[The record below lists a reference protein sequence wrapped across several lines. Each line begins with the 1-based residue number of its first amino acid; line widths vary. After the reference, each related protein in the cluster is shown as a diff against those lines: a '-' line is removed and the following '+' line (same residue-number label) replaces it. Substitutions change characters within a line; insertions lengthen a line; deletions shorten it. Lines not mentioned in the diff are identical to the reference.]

1 MNLFIKKWFTLNLN
15 GAILYLEVGIFKKS
29 FQGVW
34 GMLMSTVK
42 RLEKLEQSKRVG
54 FIYLSQEDCIKAG
67 GLNMEGT
74 LSAIQKSFEL
84 HGHNEVVQPSK
95 PVIRWGGPETEE
107 TRGRIM
113 TMPSYLGGDLD
124 VAGMKW
130 IPSMPENPKKIGQ
143 PRASAI
149 IILTDPNNGFPL
161 AIMDGTIVSAMRTG
175 AATGIAAKYLANPNS
190 KIVGIIG
197 AGVQSRTQLMAIV
210 GVFGSNI
217 EEIKVYDLNREKTN
231 QFTRELSN
239 ELNVSVVSAE
249 SAEEAFK
256 DSDIVVT
263 ATMSTY
269 PYVKGEWLKVG
280 AFHSE
285 ISFWDTD
292 PSELI
297 HYNKVVVDDF
307 EHVKHHGVDVSY
319 RAVRDGVIKEE
330 SVFNLGEIITGKK
343 IGRENSKQKILF
355 NPIGMSIHDVS
366 EAYRV
371 YLNAKQLGI
380 GSDLSLWENPH
391 WL

>member
-1 MNLFIKKWFTLNLN
+1 
-15 GAILYLEVGIFKKS
+15 
-29 FQGVW
+29 
-34 GMLMSTVK
+34 MSTVK
-42 RLEKLEQSKRVG
+42 ELNKLEQSKKVG

-67 GLNMEGT
+67 GLDMKGT
-74 LSAIQKSFEL
+74 LGAIQKSFEL
-84 HGHNEVVQPSK
+84 HGSNEVIQPSK

-113 TMPSYLGGDLD
+113 TMPSYLGGDLN

-190 KIVGIIG
+190 RTVGIIG
-197 AGVQSRTQLMAIV
+197 AGVQSRTQLMATV
-210 GVFGSNI
+210 GVFGNQI
-217 EEIKVYDLNREKTN
+217 EEIKVFDLNREKTD
-231 QFTRELSN
+231 QFAKEMTS
-239 ELNVSVVSAE
+239 ELNVSVIRTE
-249 SAEEAFK
+249 SAEEAIRE
-256 DSDIVVT
+256 SDIVIT
-263 ATMSTY
+263 ATMSSY
-269 PYVKGEWLKVG
+269 PYVKGDWLKKG

-292 PSELI
+292 PEELV
-297 HYNKVVVDDF
+297 HYDKVIVDDF

-319 RAVRDGVIKEE
+319 RAVRDGVIREE
-330 SVFNLGEIITGKK
+330 IVSNLGEIITGKK
-343 IGRENSKQKILF
+343 IGRENAKQKILF
-355 NPIGMSIHDVS
+355 NPIGMSIHDIS

-371 YLNAKQLGI
+371 YLNAKKLGI
-380 GSDLSLWENPH
+380 GNDLSLWENPH

>member
-269 PYVKGEWLKVG
+269 PYVKGEWLKEG